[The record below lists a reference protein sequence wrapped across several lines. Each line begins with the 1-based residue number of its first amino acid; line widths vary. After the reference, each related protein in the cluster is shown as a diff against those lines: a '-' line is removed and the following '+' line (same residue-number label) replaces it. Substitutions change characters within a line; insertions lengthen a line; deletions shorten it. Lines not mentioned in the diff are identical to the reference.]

1 MGIIRNQ
8 SIKSALLTYIGF
20 GIGGLYTILVA
31 KMVDPNLA
39 GLTRFFLSVAAIMF
53 AFSNLGSVTMMNK
66 FYPYYRDQLAPPKR
80 DIFGLV
86 IILCCI
92 GFILSTIALFLFQDL
107 VVRKFGTK
115 SIYVV
120 QYYNYLIPFCFFY
133 LFFAVFENF
142 SYNQYKSIIP
152 IFLKEVGLRII
163 NMILVAL
170 LLTGIFTMSGYVWG
184 YTFVYGV
191 LLVALV
197 YYLYKQRDLIFS
209 FRISKVTRRL
219 AGKMV
224 TFNALIYSSSLFAV
238 IAANIDN
245 LAISSVRGLDFGY
258 VFEFSTYIST
268 LILIPQRSIIA
279 IAIPVLAKAWKD
291 KDLPAIQSIYTRSS
305 TTMLTYAI
313 LIFLLIWLNLDAVFR
328 ILNLPD
334 IYELGKPVIL
344 ILGVMRLIDM
354 SFGVNSQIIG
364 TSNYWRFELFSN
376 IIQFC
381 IAIPLNVLFL
391 KLFDIQGSAIAN
403 LLSLAVF
410 SLVRFSFLYYKFKL
424 QPFTMNTLY
433 IVLAGATAY
442 GICYFIRIDNPFI
455 SVIIRAGL
463 FTGLFMGSVLILGLS
478 KDVTEAYHIVMGRL
492 RRK

>member
-1 MGIIRNQ
+1 MGIIRSQ

-31 KMVDPNLA
+31 KLVDPNLA

-66 FYPYYRDQLAPPKR
+66 FYPYYRDQLAPAKR

-92 GFILSTIALFLFQDL
+92 GFLLSTIALFLFQDL

-133 LFFAVFENF
+133 MFFAVFENF
-142 SYNQYKSIIP
+142 SYNQYKSILP
-152 IFLKEVGLRII
+152 IFLKEVGLRVI

-170 LLTGIFTMSGYVWG
+170 LLIGVFTVTGYVWG
-184 YTFVYGV
+184 YTFIYA
-191 LLVALV
+191 LLLFVLV
-197 YYLYKQRDLIFS
+197 YFLYRERDLIFS

-219 AGKMV
+219 ARKMV
-224 TFNALIYSSSLFAV
+224 TFNVLIYSSSLFAV

-245 LAISSVRGLDFGY
+245 LAISSVRGLDYGY
-258 VFEFSTYIST
+258 VFEFSTYISM

-279 IAIPVLAKAWKD
+279 IAIPVLAKSWKD
-291 KDLPAIQSIYTRSS
+291 KDLPAIQSIYSRSS

-313 LIFLLIWLNLDAVFR
+313 LLFLLIWLNLDAVFR

-334 IYELGKPVIL
+334 IYEQGKPVIL
-344 ILGVMRLIDM
+344 ILGFMRLIDM

-376 IIQFC
+376 VIQFS

-403 LLSLAVF
+403 LLSLIVF

-424 QPFTMNTLY
+424 QPFTWNTLY
-433 IVLAGATAY
+433 IILTGAAAY
-442 GICYFIRIDNPFI
+442 LICYLIRVDNPFV
-455 SVIIRAGL
+455 SVIVRAGL
-463 FTGLFMGSVLILGLS
+463 FSVLFMGTVLVLGLS
-478 KDVTEAYHIVMGRL
+478 KDVTEGYHMVIGRL
-492 RRK
+492 KRK